1 MQPYLRWNGGILP
14 MGTSLERR
22 AETLAGNT
30 DTSLL
35 KVLALVFMLIDHIG
49 ARILTG
55 VTEMRIIGRMAL
67 PLYAWCLVVGCVK
80 TRDMKRY
87 ILRMLLMA
95 VLSQPLYMMGLQH
108 TYQELNILFT
118 LTIGLVA
125 IYGIRQRFVLLRIL
139 VPVLC
144 YVLLGYIQVDY
155 GWKGLTF
162 IILLYLA
169 RESRG
174 GLIAT
179 YLAFALFWG
188 TGSSSVQSIF
198 DLKLNLITLPGI
210 GSLLQPFFRLQAM
223 VWLSLPLIAIPMH
236 SGLKLPKWLGYALY
250 PMHLVVLIVL
260 RLLFSGATLATM
272 TTMF

>member
-1 MQPYLRWNGGILP
+1 MLP
-14 MGTSLERR
+14 MSTSLEHR

-118 LTIGLVA
+118 LTVGLVA
-125 IYGIRQRFVLLRIL
+125 IYGIRQKFVLFRIL

-188 TGSSSVQSIF
+188 MGSSSVQSIF
-198 DLKLNLITLPGI
+198 SLKLNLITLPGI

-260 RLLFSGATLATM
+260 RLLFSSATLATM
-272 TTMF
+272 TSMF